1 MSDIDARIEERVR
14 AFTKDLRALIGE
26 AAHEAIDQAFRS
38 AGMQVAAVKAAAPK
52 AAAPKAAAPAAPK
65 AAAAPAA
72 GGKRKPR
79 PKGTRRTSEQMI
91 RDLEVLR
98 EYVAAN
104 PGKTALELGGVLG
117 MATREMTR
125 PLSKLIASGD
135 VYKDGVK
142 SHTRYYPA
150 SAGGGGGAKRG
161 GKKR

>member
-38 AGMQVAAVKAAAPK
+38 AGMQVAAKAAAPK
-52 AAAPKAAAPAAPK
+52 ATAPKAAPAAPK
-65 AAAAPAA
+65 AAAAAPKAA
-72 GGKRKPR
+72 AASGGKRKPR
-79 PKGTRRTSEQMI
+79 PKGTRRTSEQMAK
-91 RDLEVLR
+91 DLEVLR

-150 SAGGGGGAKRG
+150 GADGGKRG